1 MGKRRIRNLHYLG
14 HHDILAFDIRGDRL
28 LEAKSCY
35 GIATL
40 DSLDS
45 LDWNKITH
53 VIVSTPPDQHAD
65 YALEALQKNKHVFIE
80 ASVVD
85 DKYEDLIKLSDVSS
99 AILAPSCTMRFDPLN
114 ILLKEWLEQKKIG
127 KLLFSQHHFGLY
139 LPKWHPYESIF
150 DFYVSKRNTGAARE
164 IVPFDLVYLSW
175 FLGEPKVIQSMIVD
189 TGILNAEIDDIYALT
204 FQTKKCKLV
213 QMTVDVLSQ
222 NPYRSTRIIGQ
233 SGNIELDTVN
243 GTISLFDSKTDNWVH
258 KKRTEIS
265 KTKST
270 EEMYINELR
279 CFIDASVGKANYDYS
294 IRDDRKILNLLYA
307 AEQSARAGKRKVI
320 K

>member
-1 MGKRRIRNLHYLG
+1 
-14 HHDILAFDIRGDRL
+14 
-28 LEAKSCY
+28 
-35 GIATL
+35 
-40 DSLDS
+40 
-45 LDWNKITH
+45 
-53 VIVSTPPDQHAD
+53 
-65 YALEALQKNKHVFIE
+65 
-80 ASVVD
+80 
-85 DKYEDLIKLSDVSS
+85 
-99 AILAPSCTMRFDPLN
+99 
-114 ILLKEWLEQKKIG
+114 
-127 KLLFSQHHFGLY
+127 
-139 LPKWHPYESIF
+139 
-150 DFYVSKRNTGAARE
+150 
-164 IVPFDLVYLSW
+164 
-175 FLGEPKVIQSMIVD
+175 MIVD

-204 FQTKKCKLV
+204 FQTEKCKLV